1 MPHGKG
7 HTRTHRRHA
16 GVEASVGGA
25 SVLSGVGFFK
35 DSEGWSLVN
44 LRKPL
49 GTQYLQIDLSCQ
61 RSYTAHMGPSPKNLP
76 LKGGAGGRERAGLR
90 VVLGM
95 RNSYRQHNGGDD
107 GRGGGGSLKHS
118 SKPGSPGASPLL
130 LSQHLRD
137 QTRKSGTEH
146 HGALGLHACRT
157 GIAYRSPGSTPAVTF
172 HCIAQTG
179 TKWLASAFGVLDAA
193 RGCS

>member
-76 LKGGAGGRERAGLR
+76 LKGE
-90 VVLGM
+90 
-95 RNSYRQHNGGDD
+95 
-107 GRGGGGSLKHS
+107 GRGVVPETFLAILGDFS
-118 SKPGSPGASPLL
+118 
-130 LSQHLRD
+130 
-137 QTRKSGTEH
+137 SGT
-146 HGALGLHACRT
+146 
-157 GIAYRSPGSTPAVTF
+157 
-172 HCIAQTG
+172 
-179 TKWLASAFGVLDAA
+179 
-193 RGCS
+193 